1 MSTSEPFLK
10 STMAEKSNDNNTKK
24 SPTMKQKRNTNKITP
39 KITSNFVS
47 PSKSPRKTGKPTEKE
62 KEDSPNER
70 DKKKPRNERK
80 TINDVLGKSPASQ
93 QINAAS
99 KTSQISQESGKS
111 SGK

>member
-1 MSTSEPFLK
+1 MSTSEPFPK

-39 KITSNFVS
+39 KMTSNFVS
-47 PSKSPRKTGKPTEKE
+47 PSKSPRKTGKSTEKE

-80 TINDVLGKSPASQ
+80 TINDVLGKSTASQ
-93 QINAAS
+93 RFNSSA
-99 KTSQISQESGKS
+99 KTPQK
-111 SGK
+111 